1 VCRLGDGG
9 HIGFATRKTG
19 SEDDAV
25 TTWDAVTKRSLDE
38 IDGADP
44 LYRPTNFW
52 QPGLRQLMS
61 DMAELGLERFKSWP
75 SATYWFYP
83 TYGAN
88 VRPETA
94 DAALERAVEVQPA
107 VQQAWLREALN
118 GGGEARRDLEVAC
131 IMWDQRRWPFK
142 VMARGEARIG
152 EPPQHF
158 RLAGDRRGWTKPYL
172 NYLLCLAALSRHVDR
187 PPRSVLEIGGGFGV
201 LGEILMRRSK
211 GVRYVDLDIPPL
223 MTVASYYLR
232 ELFGDRI
239 DVYDDGWSG
248 RVGPDRSAVLPAW
261 RIEDVDG
268 PFDLFVNSFSFQEM
282 EPHVV
287 ANYIAK
293 VAERDVSYVV
303 SLNSRKGKPKASAG
317 GIGVVEQVTSASI
330 VEMFGGH
337 GYELV
342 GTYGPPYL
350 RSAGELVVLQSRK
363 VRSRQVIA
371 GARRRLRPWRSALR
385 SVPGRI
391 R

>member
-1 VCRLGDGG
+1 
-9 HIGFATRKTG
+9 
-19 SEDDAV
+19 V

-38 IDGADP
+38 IDGADQ

-52 QPGLRQLMS
+52 QPGLRQLLS
-61 DMAELGLERFKSWP
+61 DMDELGLERFKSWP
-75 SATYWFYP
+75 TATYWFYP

-94 DAALERAVEVQPA
+94 AAALERALEVQQDASKP
-107 VQQAWLREALN
+107 WLREALT
-118 GGGEARRDLEVAC
+118 GAAEARRDLEIAR
-131 IMWDQRRWPFK
+131 IMWDHKRWPFK

-158 RLAGDRRGWTKPYL
+158 HLAGDRRGWTKPYL

-201 LGEILMRRSK
+201 LGEILMRRSSD
-211 GVRYVDLDIPPL
+211 VRYVDLDIPPL

-248 RVGPDRSAVLPAW
+248 RVGPDRSAVLPSW
-261 RIEDVDG
+261 RIDDVDG
-268 PFDLFVNSFSFQEM
+268 PFDLFVNCFSFQEM

-287 ANYIAK
+287 ANYVAK
-293 VAERDVSYVV
+293 VAEKDVSYVV
-303 SLNSRKGKPKASAG
+303 SLNSRKGKRKASEG

-330 VEMFGGH
+330 IEMFASQ

-342 GTYGPPYL
+342 RTYGPPYL
-350 RSAGELVVLQSRK
+350 RSAGELAVL
-363 VRSRQVIA
+363 RSKKLRWRQGTA
-371 GARRRLRPWRSALR
+371 GARRRLHSWRSVLR
-385 SVPGRI
+385 SVPDRM